1 MKRPKELS
9 KSSQKEATEVGII
22 IDKNTRVIVQNITGT
37 QGSFHT
43 RLMLDYC
50 TKIVAGV
57 TPGKGG
63 KDFNGIPVFDT
74 VEEAKAKYSPNAS
87 IIFVP
92 APFAADAAL
101 EAMEN
106 GLKTI
111 VIITEHIPI
120 RDAINV
126 MAYAKQ
132 VKATIIG
139 PNTPGIITPGA
150 CKLGIMPSHIF
161 KSGGVGLVSRSGTL
175 TYEIAAGLS
184 NKWLGQ
190 STCLGL
196 GGDPITGLNFID
208 ALDMFEKDSQ
218 TKAVVLIGEIGGN
231 LEELAAQHIA
241 AREYSKP
248 VVAFIAGRSAP
259 SGKRMGHAGAIV
271 MGKAGTAENKIDAF
285 RKAGVEVAE
294 KPGDVAEMLAKRLVS
309 KR

>member
-1 MKRPKELS
+1 M
-9 KSSQKEATEVGII
+9 GII
-22 IDKNTRVIVQNITGT
+22 IDKNTRAIVWGITGT

-43 RLMLDYC
+43 RLMLEYG

-63 KDFNGIPVFDT
+63 GEVEGVTVYDT
-74 VEEAKAKYSPNAS
+74 GEEAQEKHHANAS

-101 EAMEN
+101 EALKN
-106 GLKTI
+106 GVKTV

-120 RDAINV
+120 KDAINV
-126 MAYAKQ
+126 MAFAKQ
-132 VKATIIG
+132 VNATIIG
-139 PNTPGIITPGA
+139 PNTPGIISPGA

-161 KSGGVGLVSRSGTL
+161 KSGSVGMVSRSGTL
-175 TYEIAAGLS
+175 TYEIAAGLTR
-184 NKWLGQ
+184 KGLGQ

-208 ALDMFEKDSQ
+208 ALKMFETDSE

-231 LEELAAQHIA
+231 LEELAAKYISDE
-241 AREYSKP
+241 EYPKP

-259 SGKRMGHAGAIV
+259 PGKRMGHAGAIV
-271 MGKAGTAENKIDAF
+271 MGKAGTAENKIVAF
-285 RKAGVEVAE
+285 RNAGVKVAE
-294 KPGDVAEMLAKRLVS
+294 KPSDVAEILS
-309 KR
+309 KLMKA